1 MNCAIGI
8 YSGDIKDFFE
18 MTAKAYEDFDGIVM
32 TEEMY
37 DALCENAN
45 SVHLSK
51 KLFKL
56 LSINTII
63 SDMFMYQFN
72 GANFAFVD
80 TELLMRIVNGIAIP
94 IVGGTVVD
102 YMEEDEKVDIEDC
115 EV

>member
-8 YSGDIKDFFE
+8 YSGDIEEFFE

-32 TEEMY
+32 TEGMY

-45 SVHLSK
+45 SVHLSAR
-51 KLFKL
+51 LFEL

-63 SDMFMYQFN
+63 SDVFMSQFN
-72 GANFAFVD
+72 GAHFAFVD

-94 IVGGTVVD
+94 VEGGIVTD
-102 YMEEDEKVDIEDC
+102 YIEEDEQVDIEDC

>member
-8 YSGDIKDFFE
+8 YTGDIKEFFE
-18 MTAKAYEDFDGIVM
+18 MTTKAYEDFDGIVM

-45 SVHLSK
+45 SLHLTAR
-51 KLFKL
+51 LFEL

-63 SDMFMYQFN
+63 SDMFMSQFN
-72 GANFAFVD
+72 GAHFAFVD
-80 TELLMRIVNGIAIP
+80 TELLMRIVNGISIP
-94 IVGGTVVD
+94 IMGGTVVD
-102 YMEEDEKVDIEDC
+102 YTEEDEKVDIEDC